1 MCIPEGR
8 FNRHRRQRGISLVEL
23 IMFVVIVGIAVAGI
37 LSVFN
42 IATQRSADPAARKQ
56 LQAIAEALLQ
66 EVQLM
71 PFTYCDPDDA
81 NAATAAAAAV
91 GGANCDA
98 TVEAI
103 GPEAGETRYNAA
115 NPFDNVNDYHG
126 FDTNTATPSGIADL
140 SGAAIAGLAGY
151 RAQVAVAAAALGP
164 GGSPVPATDGN
175 GQAQSLRIDVTVTSP
190 RGETLALSGYRTRYA
205 PNGVP

>member
-1 MCIPEGR
+1 MSIPECR
-8 FNRHRRQRGISLVEL
+8 CLRRQRGISLVEL
-23 IMFVVIVGIAVAGI
+23 IMFVVIVGVAVAGVLAI
-37 LSVFN
+37 FN
-42 IATQRSADPAARKQ
+42 VATQKSADPAARKQ
-56 LQAIAEALLQ
+56 LQAIAEAMLQ

-81 NAATAAAAAV
+81 NAATAGAATV
-91 GGANCDA
+91 GGANCAA

-126 FDTNTATPSGIADL
+126 FDTDTATPSGIADL

-151 RAQVAVAAAALGP
+151 RAQVTVTAQALGP
-164 GGSPVPATDGN
+164 GGSQVPANDGN
-175 GQAQSLRIDVTVTSP
+175 GRPQSLLIDVTVTSP

>member
-1 MCIPEGR
+1 MFIPERGL
-8 FNRHRRQRGISLVEL
+8 NRHRRQRGISLVEL
-23 IMFVVIVGIAVAGI
+23 IMFVVIVGVAEAGV
-37 LSVFN
+37 LSIFN
-42 IATQRSADPAARKQ
+42 IATLKSADPAARKQ
-56 LQAIAEALLQ
+56 LQAIAEAMLQ

-81 NAATAAAAAV
+81 NAATAGAATV
-91 GGANCDA
+91 GGANCAA

-126 FDTNTATPSGIADL
+126 FDTSTATPSGVADL
-140 SGAAIAGLAGY
+140 SGTAIAGLAGY
-151 RAQVAVAAAALGP
+151 RAQVSVTAQVLGP
-164 GGSPVPATDGN
+164 GGSQVPANDGN
-175 GQAQSLRIDVTVTSP
+175 GRPQSLLIEVTATSP
-190 RGETLALSGYRTRYA
+190 RGETLSLSGYRTRYA

>member
-1 MCIPEGR
+1 MFTPSR
-8 FNRHRRQRGISLVEL
+8 TPQAGISLIEL
-23 IMFVVIVGIAVAGI
+23 IMFVVIVGVAVAGVLAI
-37 LSVFN
+37 FN
-42 IATQRSADPAARKQ
+42 IATQKSADPAARKQ
-56 LQAIAEALLQ
+56 LQAIAEAMLQ

-81 NAATAAAAAV
+81 NAATAGAATV
-91 GGANCDA
+91 GVGNCAA

-126 FDTNTATPSGIADL
+126 FDTNTATPSGIA
-140 SGAAIAGLAGY
+140 GLAGY
-151 RAQVAVAAAALGP
+151 RAQVTVTAQALGP
-164 GGSPVPATDGN
+164 GGSQVPATDGN

-190 RGETLALSGYRTRYA
+190 RGETLSLSGYRTRYA
-205 PNGVP
+205 PTGVP

>member
-1 MCIPEGR
+1 MFTPDRR
-8 FNRHRRQRGISLVEL
+8 FNIHRRQGGISLVEL
-23 IMFVVIVGIAVAGI
+23 IMFVVIVGVAVVGV
-37 LSVFN
+37 LSIFN
-42 IATQRSADPAARKQ
+42 IATQKSADPAARKQ
-56 LQAIAEALLQ
+56 LQAIAEAMLQ

-81 NAATAAAAAV
+81 NAATAGAASV
-91 GGANCDA
+91 GGANCAA

-126 FDTNTATPSGIADL
+126 FDTNTAAPSGIADL
-140 SGAAIAGLAGY
+140 SGTAIAGLAGY
-151 RAQVAVAAAALGP
+151 RAQVTVTAQALGP
-164 GGSPVPATDGN
+164 GGSLVAANDGN
-175 GQAQSLRIDVTVTSP
+175 GRPQSLLIEVTATSP
-190 RGETLALSGYRTRYA
+190 RGETLSLSGYRTRYA

>member
-1 MCIPEGR
+1 MSTPDRRSSRHGR
-8 FNRHRRQRGISLVEL
+8 QSGISLVEL
-23 IMFVVIVGIAVAGI
+23 IMFVVIVGIGVAGI

-42 IATQRSADPAARKQ
+42 IATQKSADPAARKQ
-56 LQAIAEALLQ
+56 LQAIAEAMLQ

-81 NAATAAAAAV
+81 NAATAGAATV
-91 GGANCDA
+91 GGANCAA

-140 SGAAIAGLAGY
+140 SGTAIAGLSGY
-151 RAQVAVAAAALGP
+151 RAQVTVAAQALGP
-164 GGSPVPATDGN
+164 GGSAVPANDGN
-175 GQAQSLRIDVTVTSP
+175 GRPQSLLIEVTATSP
-190 RGETLALSGYRTRYA
+190 RGETLSLSGYRTRYA